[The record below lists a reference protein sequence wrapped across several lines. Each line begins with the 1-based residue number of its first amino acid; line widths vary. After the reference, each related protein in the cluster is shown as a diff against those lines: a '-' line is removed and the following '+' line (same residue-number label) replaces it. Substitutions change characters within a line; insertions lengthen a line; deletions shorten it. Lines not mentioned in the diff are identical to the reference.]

1 MTRRPRRETQAPA
14 PRLYLVTPPVEDPA
28 GLAPVLSAAL
38 AAADVSA
45 VLLRLTGADERVM
58 IDRVRR
64 VAPIVQE
71 RGTALL
77 LAGHAGIAAAAGA
90 DGAHLDGVDAFMA
103 ARALL
108 KPGLIAG
115 AGGLASRHDAMVVGE
130 AGADYVMFG
139 DPDLPGLPP
148 PPARVGVAERV
159 AWWAELFEPP
169 CIGYAYSLEDVG
181 IVAAAGAD
189 FVAVGEV
196 IWNDPRGAA
205 AAIRAAAAQLSSE
218 PVP

>member
-1 MTRRPRRETQAPA
+1 MARSPRRETQAPA
-14 PRLYLVTPPVEDPA
+14 PRLYLVTPQVENPA
-28 GLAPVLSAAL
+28 ELAPALTAAL

-58 IDRVRR
+58 IDRVRN

-90 DGAHLDGVDAFMA
+90 DGAHVNGVDAFMA

-139 DPDLPGLPP
+139 DPDLPGPP
-148 PPARVGVAERV
+148 PLARVAERV

-169 CIGYAYSLEDVG
+169 CIGYACSLDDVKSL
-181 IVAAAGAD
+181 VAAGAD
-189 FVAVGEV
+189 FVAVGEI

>member
-1 MTRRPRRETQAPA
+1 MARRPRRETQAPA
-14 PRLYLVTPPVEDPA
+14 PRLYLVTPQVEDPA
-28 GLAPVLSAAL
+28 ELAPALTAAL

-58 IDRVRR
+58 IDRVRS

-77 LAGHAGIAAAAGA
+77 LAGHAEIAAAAGV
-90 DGAHLDGVDAFMA
+90 DGAHVNGVDAFMA
-103 ARALL
+103 ARTLL
-108 KPGLIAG
+108 KPDLIAG

-139 DPDLPGLPP
+139 DPDLAGRPP
-148 PPARVGVAERV
+148 PPERVAERV

-169 CIGYAYSLEDVG
+169 CIGYAYTFEDVG
-181 IVAAAGAD
+181 ILAAAGAD
-189 FVAVGEV
+189 FVAVGEIV
-196 IWNDPRGAA
+196 WTDSRGAA

>member
-1 MTRRPRRETQAPA
+1 M
-14 PRLYLVTPPVEDPA
+14 
-28 GLAPVLSAAL
+28 
-38 AAADVSA
+38 
-45 VLLRLTGADERVM
+45 
-58 IDRVRR
+58 
-64 VAPIVQE
+64 APIVQE

-103 ARALL
+103 ARTLL

-139 DPDLPGLPP
+139 DPDLPSRPS
-148 PPARVGVAERV
+148 PPARVVERV

-169 CIGYAYSLEDVG
+169 CIGYAYTFEDVG
-181 IVAAAGAD
+181 MLAAAGAD

-196 IWNDPRGAA
+196 IWNDARGAA
-205 AAIRAAAAQLSSE
+205 AAIRAAAAQLPSE

>member
-1 MTRRPRRETQAPA
+1 MTRRPRRETPALA

-28 GLAPVLSAAL
+28 ELAPALTAAL
-38 AAADVSA
+38 AAAEVSA
-45 VLLRLTGADERVM
+45 VLLRLTGADERIM
-58 IDRVRR
+58 IDRVAS

-90 DGAHLDGVDAFMA
+90 DGAHVNGVDAFMA

-108 KPGLIAG
+108 KPGLIVG
-115 AGGLASRHDAMVVGE
+115 AGGLVSRHDAMLVGE

-139 DPDLPGLPP
+139 DPDLAGRQPP
-148 PPARVGVAERV
+148 DRVAERV

-169 CIGYAYSLEDVG
+169 CIGYACSFEDVK
-181 IVAAAGAD
+181 ILAAAGAD
-189 FVAVGEV
+189 FVAVGEI

-205 AAIRAAAAQLSSE
+205 AAIGAAAAQLSSE